1 MNYLQTINDYESQIV
16 KAKQMISK
24 ITFNEDNIKQYKDD
38 IANARRLSK
47 EVNQLRIDYEKWHK
61 EQISKDI
68 EKLKSWTSEL
78 DNVIDIAS
86 SDFDNWYALQQLER
100 VQRTR
105 DIFDRLYCDYE
116 QLNSF
121 NSNDIWEYVVYEDHF
136 QSDLTDNKREKLVL
150 QKLND
155 FNNIV
160 SLIPEDDY
168 ALFQEQHF
176 NIVEYQNVKAIL
188 EKHIEPQQELVKPV
202 EHDGTTTITIKQ
214 SDLIL
219 VKNILTRNGVWYL
232 AE

>member
-61 EQISKDI
+61 EQIAKDI

-78 DNVIDIAS
+78 DDVIDVAS
-86 SDFDNWYALQQLER
+86 SDFDNWYELQQVER
-100 VQRTR
+100 VQKTR

-116 QLNSF
+116 QLNVF
-121 NSNDIWEYVVYEDHF
+121 NSNDIWEHVIYEDHF
-136 QSDLTDNKREKLVL
+136 QSDLTNNKREKLLL

-168 ALFQEQHF
+168 ALFQEQRF

-188 EKHIEPQQELVKPV
+188 EKHVEPQQELVKPV

-214 SDLIL
+214 SDLTF
-219 VKNILTRNGVWYL
+219 VKSILTRNGVWYIV
-232 AE
+232 E

>member
-24 ITFNEDNIKQYKDD
+24 ITFNEYNIKQYKDD

-61 EQISKDI
+61 EQIAKDI

-78 DNVIDIAS
+78 DDVIDIAS
-86 SDFDNWYALQQLER
+86 SDFDNWYELQQVVR
-100 VQRTR
+100 VQKTR

-116 QLNSF
+116 QLNVF
-121 NSNDIWEYVVYEDHF
+121 NSNDIWEYVIYEDHF
-136 QSDLTDNKREKLVL
+136 QSDLTDNKREKLLL

-168 ALFQEQHF
+168 ALFQEQQF

-188 EKHIEPQQELVKPV
+188 EKHVEPQQELVKPV

-214 SDLIL
+214 SDLTF
-219 VKNILTRNGVWYL
+219 VKSILTRNGVWYI
-232 AE
+232 A

>member
-78 DNVIDIAS
+78 DNVIELAS

-188 EKHIEPQQELVKPV
+188 EKHVEPQQELVKPV

-219 VKNILTRNGVWYL
+219 VKNILTRNGVWYI